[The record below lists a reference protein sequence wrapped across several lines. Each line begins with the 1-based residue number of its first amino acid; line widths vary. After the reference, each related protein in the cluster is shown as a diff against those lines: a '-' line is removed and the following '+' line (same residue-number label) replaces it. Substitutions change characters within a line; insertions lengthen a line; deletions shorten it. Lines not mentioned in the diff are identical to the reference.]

1 MKKLLMVCYG
11 GGHMKIIAPLYH
23 HLKNEYDITVLALTI
38 AQPFM
43 SKSGIPY
50 VGFNDF
56 ECIKTNES
64 IAFGREL
71 VKNIPHDN
79 LVPIAESISYL
90 GASFS
95 DLVTEL
101 GSVKLAYEKFDK
113 EGRACFLPTI
123 SLTKIIQQLDVD
135 VVVTTNSPRAE
146 RAALIAAKALDI
158 PSICIN
164 DNLGFF
170 GGLIDIVQKNLA
182 TKVCVLSESL
192 KNVVLNHSNLNS
204 KDVIVTG
211 SPVFDNL
218 KEKPKTI
225 FSSEKPKVLLADDDL
240 PKTHLRFKG
249 VIARNENIDVEV
261 REELNKLSKEGK
273 IKAIFRPHPNR
284 EYNYDAYK
292 YCEIS
297 KPTEELNSVLAK
309 VDLIVT
315 ANSTVGIEGKCL
327 GLGLVS
333 IEETVYSTLE
343 SYAGYGLATGV
354 TEASELW
361 KAIQIE
367 FSKLDN
373 GNVVELYKGR
383 SVDNIS
389 NVVKELLAI

>member
-64 IAFGREL
+64 ITFGREL
-71 VKNIPHDN
+71 VKNIPNDN
-79 LVPIAESISYL
+79 VVSIAESISYL

-101 GSVKLAYEKFDK
+101 GCVKLAHEKFIE
-113 EGRACFLPTI
+113 EGRACLLPTR
-123 SLTKIIQQLDVD
+123 SLTKIIKQLDID
-135 VVVTTNSPRAE
+135 LVVTTNSPRAE
-146 RAALIAAKALDI
+146 RAALIAAKALQI

-170 GGLIDIVQKNLA
+170 GGLLDIVENNLA
-182 TKVCVLSESL
+182 TKICVLSETL
-192 KNVVLNHSNLNS
+192 KGIVLNHSNLS
-204 KDVIVTG
+204 STDVVVTG
-211 SPVFDNL
+211 SPVFDSL
-218 KEKPKTI
+218 KEQCRTN
-225 FSSEKPKVLLADDDL
+225 FSTAKPKVLLADDDL

-249 VIARNENIDVEV
+249 VIAQNENIDIEV
-261 REELNKLSKEGK
+261 REELNRLAKEGK
-273 IKAIFRPHPNR
+273 IEVVFRPHPNR
-284 EYNYDAYK
+284 VYNYDAYE

-297 KPTEELNSVLAK
+297 KPVEDLNAVLAK
-309 VDLIVT
+309 VDLVVT
-315 ANSTVGIEGKCL
+315 ANSTVGLEGKCL

-333 IEETVYSTLE
+333 IEKTVYSTLE
-343 SYAGYGLATGV
+343 SYAGYGLATGII
-354 TEASELW
+354 EASELW
-361 KAIQIE
+361 GAIKIE
-367 FSKLDN
+367 YSKLND
-373 GNVVELYKGR
+373 GRSVELYNGKA
-383 SVDNIS
+383 VDNIAR
-389 NVVKELLAI
+389 VIKELLTL